1 MWIGQWSNF
10 SWSFSLQCSRAAF
23 RGDATNIKEKSLC
36 SNISRKYLSH
46 DSDISRTQS
55 FDYMHECIV
64 YIFRTDSEYLDLQ
77 PSVFCAH
84 RFWKGIIQKKM
95 SKQNGVDILNL
106 QVKGIPK
113 CPRSKKS
120 QGRFLRNRALKIA
133 SYVCSGEIE
142 KSDFFR
148 KSPKTPI

>member
-1 MWIGQWSNF
+1 MGYVNSHVSGVQKMMPYGPCLILKLSIPHARLQYPLCDPIKSNR
-10 SWSFSLQCSRAAF
+10 LTKNC
-23 RGDATNIKEKSLC
+23 T
-36 SNISRKYLSH
+36 
-46 DSDISRTQS
+46 
-55 FDYMHECIV
+55 FDLF
-64 YIFRTDSEYLDLQ
+64 IFRLDQ
-77 PSVFCAH
+77 I
-84 RFWKGIIQKKM
+84 RFGQKM

-133 SYVCSGEIE
+133 SYVCSREIE

-148 KSPKTPI
+148 KSPKTAIQRRFLAKYNFNEKFEHLILHGIGTFRG